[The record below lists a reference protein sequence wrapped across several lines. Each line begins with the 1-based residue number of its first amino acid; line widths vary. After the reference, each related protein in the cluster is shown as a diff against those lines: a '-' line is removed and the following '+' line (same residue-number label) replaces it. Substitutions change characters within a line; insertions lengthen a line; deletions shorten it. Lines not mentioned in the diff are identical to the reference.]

1 MKKLVVVI
9 SLLALSAVP
18 VFSAQ
23 DEEPREQK
31 ESGAPTYESPDLS
44 LLFLPVNLL
53 IKMASITGPKSTSTP
68 SPAAGSGTGK

>member
-1 MKKLVVVI
+1 MKKTAVL
-9 SLLALSAVP
+9 LLAFLLCALASFAGDDDK
-18 VFSAQ
+18 A
-23 DEEPREQK
+23 EQK
-31 ESGAPTYESPDLS
+31 QPGAPTYESPILS